1 MDEEDGRPGS
11 QTRKFVAFDVHTDA
25 FTRSLRQTCS
35 ISEQQNVFPLTRVTL
50 LSTYSHRSPT
60 TTTQINSRAF
70 SGADLPKASA
80 PPQVEEKRHENVPGK

>member
-1 MDEEDGRPGS
+1 
-11 QTRKFVAFDVHTDA
+11 
-25 FTRSLRQTCS
+25 
-35 ISEQQNVFPLTRVTL
+35 VTL